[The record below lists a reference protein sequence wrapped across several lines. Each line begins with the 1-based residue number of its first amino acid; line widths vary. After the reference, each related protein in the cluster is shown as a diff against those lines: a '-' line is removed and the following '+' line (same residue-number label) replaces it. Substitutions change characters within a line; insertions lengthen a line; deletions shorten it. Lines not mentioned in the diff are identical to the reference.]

1 MSDAILAIEN
11 LSVEFGTGEET
22 VRAVDDVTLS
32 IGRGQIFG
40 IAGESGSGKTTLL
53 YALARIL
60 PAGARL
66 CDGRVTYTPLDGPA
80 VDVLSLG
87 RDALRRLRWA
97 KIAIVTQ
104 AAMNALNPVVPIE
117 TQLTDALAAHGITL
131 DRRARSERAS
141 ELLGLVGISRD
152 RLRAFPHE
160 LSGGTRQRVMIA
172 MALALQ
178 PEVLILDEP
187 TTALDVVTQRQ
198 IIQEVYAIQE
208 RFGMSV
214 IFVTHDLALLLEIA
228 DRIAVM
234 YAGKIVEVAANSELL
249 ANPAHPYSDALLA
262 SFPTLYGGKQ
272 SLKRLAGSPPNMR
285 DLPHGCSFQARCTF
299 AEQACYD
306 APPRLNPTSGTDGE
320 LRLVACHLYDPTV
333 SMKHEPLA
341 GPGAKGRDR

>member
-1 MSDAILAIEN
+1 MGSPL
-11 LSVEFGTGEET
+11 TG
-22 VRAVDDVTLS
+22 AH
-32 IGRGQIFG
+32 
-40 IAGESGSGKTTLL
+40 
-53 YALARIL
+53 
-60 PAGARL
+60 
-66 CDGRVTYTPLDGPA
+66 
-80 VDVLSLG
+80 
-87 RDALRRLRWA
+87 
-97 KIAIVTQ
+97 
-104 AAMNALNPVVPIE
+104 AA
-117 TQLTDALAAHGITL
+117 
-131 DRRARSERAS
+131 SERANCS
-141 ELLGLVGISRD
+141 GWWESLVTSA
-152 RLRAFPHE
+152 AFPHE

-341 GPGAKGRDR
+341 GPGAKGRDDDGFTALRFACSRGAALDEALPVRSGLTERLAGRQPGLRAVNDVSLALHAGSVLALVGESGSGKSTLARVLARLYAPTSGGSCRRRPGIAVVLRARLPPVHQERSTHTSGSLRSRARTTRSATI